1 MLDHV
6 AIAVVRAAVL
16 KGEIDGLKGY
26 AIPCLLWLRV
36 CEIEAHLNLEAKLR
50 EDGEAPSS
58 QPLLAED
65 VAYSTAWVNAP
76 LRPLLPTPFRVPGS
90 TMTLS
95 RPVVGSSARLVARET
110 VT

>member
-1 MLDHV
+1 LLDHV

-36 CEIEAHLNLEAKLR
+36 CEIEVHLNLEAKLR

-65 VAYSTAWVNAP
+65 VAYSTAWVGAP
-76 LRPLLPTPFRVPGS
+76 PAPPVAHALSGPWIHPDTVSTCGGFFGS
-90 TMTLS
+90 FG
-95 RPVVGSSARLVARET
+95 RA
-110 VT
+110 